1 MTTKKHLLVI
11 DDDTR
16 LRNLLG
22 KFLDENGFQVSL
34 AKDTAEA
41 RQMLASTN
49 FDLLIV
55 DVMMPEENGIDFTNS
70 FRLTSSTP
78 VLILTARG
86 EPSDRIKGLEVGADD
101 YLAKPFDPKELLL
114 RLNNILKRHNNAPKP
129 AEINATPQQD
139 FCQFGNF
146 TFTFTQSRLK
156 KGEEFIHLTE
166 SEAKIL
172 TILCRQKGV
181 AVMRDKLSELCGN
194 IDARSI
200 DVQITRLRRKIEAN
214 PKQPQFLQTV
224 RNQGYV
230 LYG

>member
-1 MTTKKHLLVI
+1 MNKKNLLVI

-22 KFLDENGFQVSL
+22 KFLDENGFGVSL
-34 AKDTAEA
+34 AKDTVEA
-41 RQMLASTN
+41 RQMLATHN

-70 FRLTSSTP
+70 FKQTSTVP

-86 EPSDRIKGLEVGADD
+86 EPDDRIKGLEVGADD
-101 YLAKPFDPKELLL
+101 YLAKPFEPKELLL
-114 RLNNILKRHNNAPKP
+114 RINNILRR
-129 AEINATPQQD
+129 TPNIPQIIVQENVCKFGD
-139 FCQFGNF
+139 FIFNIDKL
-146 TFTFTQSRLK
+146 RLK
-156 KGEEFIHLTE
+156 KGEIFIHLTE

-172 TILCRQKGV
+172 AILGRHKGNSLS
-181 AVMRDKLSELCGN
+181 REKLAELCGN
-194 IDARSI
+194 IDQRSI
-200 DVQITRLRRKIEAN
+200 DVQITRLRRKIEDN

>member
-1 MTTKKHLLVI
+1 MKKHLLVI

-34 AKDTAEA
+34 AKDTVEA
-41 RQMLASTN
+41 RQLLAHTD

-70 FRLTSSTP
+70 LRATSSTP

-101 YLAKPFDPKELLL
+101 YLAKPFEPKELLL
-114 RLNNILKRHNNAPKP
+114 RINNILKRNISSPKQM
-129 AEINATPQQD
+129 ESGSTNSQN

-146 TFTFTQSRLK
+146 TFTFAESRLK
-156 KGEEFIHLTE
+156 KDDEFIHLTE

-172 TILCRQKGV
+172 AILCRQKGI

-200 DVQITRLRRKIEAN
+200 DVQITRLRKKIEVN

>member
-1 MTTKKHLLVI
+1 MKKHLLVI

-34 AKDTAEA
+34 AKDAAEA
-41 RQMLASTN
+41 REMLANTT

-55 DVMMPEENGIDFTNS
+55 DVMMPGENGIEFTNS
-70 FRLTSSTP
+70 FKESSNIP

-86 EPSDRIKGLEVGADD
+86 EPSDRVHGLEAGADD
-101 YLAKPFDPKELLL
+101 YLGKPFEPKELLL
-114 RLNNILKRHNNAPKP
+114 RINNILRRNSANQLSKALTESEN
-129 AEINATPQQD
+129 
-139 FCQFGNF
+139 FCNFGDF
-146 TFTFTQSRLK
+146 TFSFAQSRLK
-156 KGEEFIHLTE
+156 KGDDFIHLTE

-172 TILCRQKGV
+172 AILCNHKSQP
-181 AVMRDKLSELCGN
+181 VMREKLSELCGN

-200 DVQITRLRRKIEAN
+200 DVQITRIRRKIETN

-224 RNQGYV
+224 RNQGYI
-230 LYG
+230 LHG

>member
-1 MTTKKHLLVI
+1 MKKHLLVI

-34 AKDTAEA
+34 AKDTIEA
-41 RQMLASTN
+41 RQMLAHNN

-55 DVMMPEENGIDFTNS
+55 DVMMPEENGIDFTNWL
-70 FRLTSSTP
+70 RLSSSIP

-114 RLNNILKRHNNAPKP
+114 RLNNILKRHAAVTKPLESHAP
-129 AEINATPQQD
+129 ASQD
-139 FCQFGNF
+139 FCQFGDF
-146 TFTFTQSRLK
+146 TFTFAQSRLK

-172 TILCRQKGV
+172 AILCKQKGV

-200 DVQITRLRRKIEAN
+200 DVQITRLRKKIEVN